1 MVIERTVKELLDGGA
16 RRVIIP
22 GFGAFLRRGD
32 GSLTFSAL
40 LTADDGALREAT
52 AKTASLGDRQAA
64 TAVADYSHTLR
75 EALAATG
82 QASVAGV
89 GTIVRHDDGR
99 VDLIPVRP
107 TAAPDPA
114 PAATPA
120 PGLSIPHTGCT
131 RRLRTALY
139 GDRDET
145 DDTDTPAQ
153 DLPAAAPG
161 ESAPCDDKAAPAPGN
176 AEDEPQPS
184 VPTEI
189 PEANVPDASGTTA
202 SHTEYRPV
210 PCPAPAHQAVSV
222 MPETASTISDNTQ
235 EVCAKSPA
243 VEDEV
248 HECWPE
254 ECSADEPAGR
264 MDAKPA
270 APVPGSQDNATAA
283 DDTPVQPEEPLSEEH
298 EGTPLRTARNDRRIS
313 RAALFGPEDDDAEA
327 DTLHAAAP
335 ETAGATR
342 SALTGAVQEEAA
354 AEQYRPQV
362 NIRRPERPRRKV
374 DFVVVLAVAAAIIA
388 LSVLIYGYLTER
400 NIDRQEIILFDP
412 ADAAEPAEAE

>member
-52 AKTASLGDRQAA
+52 ARTASLSDRQAA
-64 TAVADYSHTLR
+64 TAVADYSHSLR

-89 GTIVRHDDGR
+89 GTILRHDDGR
-99 VDLIPVRP
+99 IDLIPVHP
-107 TAAPDPA
+107 AAAPDKTPA
-114 PAATPA
+114 EAADATTA

-139 GDRDET
+139 GDRDDET
-145 DDTDTPAQ
+145 DDTSAQ
-153 DLPAAAPG
+153 EGSAAAPG
-161 ESAPCDDKAAPAPGN
+161 ESAPCGDNAATAPGN
-176 AEDEPQPS
+176 AEDVPQTNT
-184 VPTEI
+184 PTEGE
-189 PEANVPDASGTTA
+189 PASVEATVPYAFDTTVV
-202 SHTEYRPV
+202 STEYQPV
-210 PCPAPAHQAVSV
+210 SCSAPAAQDVPA
-222 MPETASTISDNTQ
+222 MPETASAIPEDTQ
-235 EVCAKSPA
+235 EEGAENPA
-243 VEDEV
+243 AESHA
-248 HECWPE
+248 HECCAE
-254 ECSADEPAGR
+254 KSAGR
-264 MDAKPA
+264 MNAKPA
-270 APVPGSQDNATAA
+270 VPVPGSQEYAEAA
-283 DDTPVQPEEPLSEEH
+283 GDTPLHPEGHLRGNTDDTSMRP
-298 EGTPLRTARNDRRIS
+298 ARNDRRIS

-327 DTLHAAAP
+327 DMLHASIAAP
-335 ETAGATR
+335 ETTSAPHSAT
-342 SALTGAVQEEAA
+342 TGTVQKEAA
-354 AEQYRPQV
+354 AEPYKPQV

-388 LSVLIYGYLTER
+388 LSVLAYGYLTER

-412 ADAAEPAEAE
+412 AETE